1 MSLTGLK
8 NRDSGIPVTNVTK
21 SSTKRLSVG
30 IMELRGS
37 LDQDSLIQ
45 KPYWGPSILY
55 AV

>member
-8 NRDSGIPVTNVTK
+8 NRDSGIPVTKKKTKESQVVINVTK

-37 LDQDSLIQ
+37 LDQDSWI
-45 KPYWGPSILY
+45 
-55 AV
+55 